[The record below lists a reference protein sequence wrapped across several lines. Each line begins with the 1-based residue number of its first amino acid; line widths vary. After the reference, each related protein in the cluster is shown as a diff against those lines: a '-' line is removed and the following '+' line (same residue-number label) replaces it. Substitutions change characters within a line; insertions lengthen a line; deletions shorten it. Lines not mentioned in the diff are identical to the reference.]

1 MHNFLIM
8 YSYGNGSVKVSHEN
22 LALHSLAKPPSITRE
37 QMGVLENKNRE
48 SEDQ

>member
-22 LALHSLAKPPSITRE
+22 LALHSLAKTPIHYQRTDGGFR
-37 QMGVLENKNRE
+37 K
-48 SEDQ
+48 